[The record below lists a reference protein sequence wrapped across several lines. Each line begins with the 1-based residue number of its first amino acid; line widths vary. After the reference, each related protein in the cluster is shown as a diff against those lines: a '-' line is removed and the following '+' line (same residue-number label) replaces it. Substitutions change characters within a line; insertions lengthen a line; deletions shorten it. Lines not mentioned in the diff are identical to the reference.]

1 MMFTVVLEKRP
12 AIAVISLVTL
22 QATRQ
27 KKENPYFIWGG
38 RNRTLPNRIEQ
49 SVSGFRGNNSSP
61 TKSDSRRMTDDR
73 WVMMSNLSYF
83 CLQPLRPKMPS
94 LLFPAVEVERLLGG
108 LWLASRSVLVGAKS
122 HGVVDS
128 LSRLESDSSF
138 APFVAS
144 CY

>member
-1 MMFTVVLEKRP
+1 
-12 AIAVISLVTL
+12 
-22 QATRQ
+22 
-27 KKENPYFIWGG
+27 
-38 RNRTLPNRIEQ
+38 
-49 SVSGFRGNNSSP
+49 
-61 TKSDSRRMTDDR
+61 
-73 WVMMSNLSYF
+73 
-83 CLQPLRPKMPS
+83 MPS